1 MKKHILLFI
10 LLFFNYLSFA
20 QNDINIAFGEKINL
34 GNVQNETI
42 FDIMS
47 TKNNYKIIGNDI
59 NNFIFEI
66 PGYYNIKVIENEK
79 HNDNDCSHNILPDNI
94 AVKVSN
100 SKIVFN
106 ENSMSFSEQ
115 IHKNKP
121 TDGIVLTVD
130 AQVISYNQKKVKMNL
145 SAVNVSGI
153 GSAITAKLD
162 KKFAL
167 LPDGDYKLIYNLF
180 GIVSENS
187 FLMFDFINPNGT
199 FQSVSLLQPIN
210 D

>member
-1 MKKHILLFI
+1 MKNYILIFI
-10 LLFFNYLSFA
+10 LIFLNHISFA

-42 FDIMS
+42 FEIMS

-59 NNFIFEI
+59 NNFVFEI
-66 PGYYNIKVIENEK
+66 PDSYNIKVIENEK
-79 HNDNDCSHNILPDNI
+79 HNDNDCSHNIIAENI
-94 AVKVSN
+94 VVKVSS
-100 SKIVFN
+100 SKIIFD
-106 ENSMSFSEQ
+106 ENSISFSEQ
-115 IHKNKP
+115 IHKNKA
-121 TDGIVLTVD
+121 TDGIILTVGVD
-130 AQVISYNQKKVKMNL
+130 IISYDQKKVRMNL

-153 GSAITAKLD
+153 GSAIIAKLD

-167 LPDGDYKLIYNLF
+167 LPDGRHKISYNLS
-180 GIVSENS
+180 GIVTENS
-187 FLMFDFINPNGT
+187 FLMFDFISPNGS